1 MMKIQNNTWR
11 AEIWN
16 FSSSVQFD
24 ISRESI
30 ADEPDRELNTRGE
43 IQYLRGYH
51 VLFCLILLYEHLTNK
66 KKPT

>member
-1 MMKIQNNTWR
+1 MMNTENNPWR

-16 FSSSVQFD
+16 FSSSVELD

-30 ADEPDRELNTRGE
+30 ADGPGRELNTRGE

-51 VLFCLILLYEHLTNK
+51 VLFCLILLYKHRTNK